1 MKKLFIVL
9 LCLFLTLFTLSCS
22 KSNGLVPFVSE
33 LRSNVYEGKTENLVV
48 KAGYGFKESPY
59 SNDGEVKEKTYALT
73 FKIISDA
80 PHDTAYTV
88 SFDYDGNH
96 FSQAFKFN
104 PIAHSLTAI
113 VEVENFNEKEFSII
127 IQSGNQTHNVT
138 MRSTIPDGTI
148 DYTTALSFLEKNQ
161 PELIKAFSDTDG
173 NFNAEIRIRILV
185 KDGKAYWYVGLGQPD
200 RLKALLLDGKTGEVL
215 AIRDIF

>member
-1 MKKLFIVL
+1 MKKFFIVFV
-9 LCLFLTLFTLSCS
+9 CLFLSIFTLSCS

-33 LRSNVYEGKTENLVV
+33 LRSNLYEGSSESFKV

-59 SNDGEVKEKTYALT
+59 STDGVVKEKTYALT
-73 FKIISDA
+73 FKIITDL
-80 PHDTAYTV
+80 PHDTAFTLN
-88 SFDYDGNH
+88 FDYCNAH
-96 FSQAFKFN
+96 YSQAFKFN
-104 PIAHSLTAI
+104 PITHSLTAS
-113 VEVENFNEKEFSII
+113 VEIENFNEKEFNVSV
-127 IQSGNQTHNVT
+127 QCGSQTHRVT

-148 DYTTALSFLEKNQ
+148 DYTTALGFLEKNQ

-200 RLKALLLDGKTGEVL
+200 RLKALLLDGKTGDVL